1 MVRMASSRLETFL
14 CSYKLSASRRFES
27 VNTSCALFLWLNPDF
42 LKSKPLHVTLA
53 VVEQFFSYLIVI
65 DFESTC
71 WREKNHYGQEII
83 EFPAVL
89 LNTTNGQIDSE
100 FQTYVQPQEHPTLSE
115 FCTELTGIKQS
126 QVEAGVPL
134 QICLSQF
141 SRWLQK
147 LQQEKNVVF
156 VTDLS
161 GLCAPS
167 AKPCAF
173 VTWSDW
179 DLGVCLQYECKRK
192 QLRKPPVLNSW
203 IDLRA
208 TYKLFYNRM
217 PKGLNGA
224 LQDLGIEFCGREH
237 SGLDDARNTA
247 GLAWRMITDGCVMK
261 VTKSLDR
268 APPKTTPPVRPLAL
282 NADVASMSKSSDSR
296 KACSPNRM
304 ARSSKQEQAGDGD
317 AVPNASKIKRLE
329 SDTLQT
335 TLQAPR
341 QQANTTGCQYR
352 SLVSPKTLLHGL
364 SAPGAWGRFS
374 RPALTPQTHA
384 LGSLVSAGSPSTR
397 SLVLVP
403 TTVDSVT
410 NISGLDLNTAC
421 DSDILLA
428 DWEDGAMLH
437 ETEEPS
443 SYDAVTLEQEEGGWG
458 MAMPAG
464 TVGLTADVSYYAD
477 AEEFKNDVPP
487 VCLKSQ
493 LLNTLVYSGEDAGA
507 HPSGG
512 GDAGAHPSGSG
523 DAGAHPSGGGD
534 AGAHPSGSG
543 DAGAHPSGGGDA
555 GAHPSGSGDAG
566 AHPSGGGDAGA
577 HPSGSGDA
585 GAHPSGG
592 GDAGAHPSGSGDA
605 GAHPS
610 GGGDAGAH
618 PSGSGDAGAHPSGGG
633 DAGAHPSG
641 SGDAGAHPSGGGDA
655 GAHPSGSGDA
665 GAHPSGG
672 GDAGAHPSGSGDA
685 GAHPSGGGDAGA
697 HPSGSGDAG
706 AHPSGGGDA
715 GAHPSGSGDAGAH
728 PSGGGDAGAHPS
740 GSGDAGAH
748 PSGGGDAGAHPS
760 GSGDAGAHPSGGGD
774 AGAHPSGSGD
784 AGAHPSG
791 GGDAGAHPS
800 GSGDAGAHP
809 SGSGD
814 AGAHPS
820 GSGDAGAH
828 PSGGG
833 DAGAHPSGGGD
844 AGARSSGS
852 VAFKAPPAAAAAKS
866 TSGANRA
873 RRTPTGS
880 SSFSTARP
888 RPLGGEKSTRSS
900 LYFPKSNPSFTIRAD
915 EEALLS
921 SRSAG
926 SSVPPTVL
934 SAVVNWRSFPPSSGG
949 KVTPPLCECGRRAK
963 KLNVSNGGPNQG
975 KGFYCC
981 PVGKQG
987 CGYFKGESVLLK
999 EKSRASFSASGSRTS
1014 FQIGNLGLRPSLR
1027 NECSNRVLKTGL

>member
-1 MVRMASSRLETFL
+1 MATKQLAKTLGLIRRRSGSSSSST
-14 CSYKLSASRRFES
+14 
-27 VNTSCALFLWLNPDF
+27 
-42 LKSKPLHVTLA
+42 LKRSGA
-53 VVEQFFSYLIVI
+53 EQFFSYLIVI

-134 QICLSQF
+134 RICLSQF

-156 VTDLS
+156 VTDMS

-192 QLRKPPVLNSW
+192 QLRKPPVLNRW

-282 NADVASMSKSSDSR
+282 NADVASVSKNSDSR

-304 ARSSKQEQAGDGD
+304 ARSSKQEQAGDRD
-317 AVPNASKIKRLE
+317 AVPSASKIKRLE

-364 SAPGAWGRFS
+364 SAPGAWGRLS

-384 LGSLVSAGSPSTR
+384 LVSLVSAGNPSTR

-421 DSDILLA
+421 DSEILLA
-428 DWEDGAMLH
+428 DWEDGAMLP

-458 MAMPAG
+458 TAMPAG
-464 TVGLTADVSYYAD
+464 TAGLTADVSNYAD

-493 LLNTLVYSGEDAGA
+493 LLNTMVYSGEDAGA
-507 HPSGG
+507 R
-512 GDAGAHPSGSG
+512 
-523 DAGAHPSGGGD
+523 
-534 AGAHPSGSG
+534 
-543 DAGAHPSGGGDA
+543 
-555 GAHPSGSGDAG
+555 
-566 AHPSGGGDAGA
+566 
-577 HPSGSGDA
+577 
-585 GAHPSGG
+585 
-592 GDAGAHPSGSGDA
+592 
-605 GAHPS
+605 
-610 GGGDAGAH
+610 
-618 PSGSGDAGAHPSGGG
+618 
-633 DAGAHPSG
+633 
-641 SGDAGAHPSGGGDA
+641 
-655 GAHPSGSGDA
+655 
-665 GAHPSGG
+665 
-672 GDAGAHPSGSGDA
+672 
-685 GAHPSGGGDAGA
+685 
-697 HPSGSGDAG
+697 
-706 AHPSGGGDA
+706 
-715 GAHPSGSGDAGAH
+715 
-728 PSGGGDAGAHPS
+728 
-740 GSGDAGAH
+740 
-748 PSGGGDAGAHPS
+748 
-760 GSGDAGAHPSGGGD
+760 
-774 AGAHPSGSGD
+774 
-784 AGAHPSG
+784 
-791 GGDAGAHPS
+791 
-800 GSGDAGAHP
+800 
-809 SGSGD
+809 
-814 AGAHPS
+814 
-820 GSGDAGAH
+820 
-828 PSGGG
+828 
-833 DAGAHPSGGGD
+833 PSGGGD
-844 AGARSSGS
+844 AGARPSGGGDVGVRSLGS

-873 RRTPTGS
+873 RRTPIGS

-900 LYFPKSNPSFTIRAD
+900 LYFPKSNPSFTIHAD
-915 EEALLS
+915 EEASLS
-921 SRSAG
+921 SRSTG

-934 SAVVNWRSFPPSSGG
+934 SAVVNWRSVPPSRGG

-987 CGYFKGESVLLK
+987 CGYFKWESVLLK
-999 EKSRASFSASGSRTS
+999 EKARASFSASGSRTS
-1014 FQIGNLGLRPSLR
+1014 FQSGNLGLRPSLR